1 MVNYKIN
8 TDGSVFSIRR
18 NKLLKPRLTNRGY
31 LQVNLSGKQIY
42 IHQLVAKTYISN
54 PNNYTVINHKNGNKL
69 DNNVDNLEWCTQLN
83 NVLHYHGGKK
93 LEKYGDRFRVRFW
106 DKNKKKH
113 LQLGIVNTVEEGL
126 KMYNQYASQL

>member
-1 MVNYKIN
+1 MVTYKIN

-31 LQVNLSGKQIY
+31 LQVNLSGKQVY

-83 NVLHYHGGKK
+83 NVLHYYGGKK

-106 DKNKKKH
+106 DKNKKKN

-126 KMYNQYASQL
+126 KMYNQYVS